1 MWLAAIGIG
10 VGVPLLAAEL
20 VLRFLPVQTSLRT
33 VAVNAD
39 NPVFH
44 FTPKRP
50 YTYSRGW
57 SFDLVN
63 RGRVNDAGYVNDQD
77 YRADMRTPLLAV
89 IGDSYVEAL
98 MVPYARTLQGRL
110 AKRTAGGARVY
121 SFAASGAP
129 LSQYLVWAQ
138 HARRTYRNG
147 ALVIVVVG
155 NDFDE
160 SLAMYKT
167 GPGFHHYWGDA
178 QAGLQLRRVDFTPNP
193 LGRLVVA
200 TSLGSYLVFN
210 LQIGARFREVI
221 GRLEIPFARA
231 RAGTPSHVGNTEAK
245 APEKRLVESV
255 AAVAAFFRDLPTFAG
270 LPPNRVLFVVD
281 GLRYPPADAAA
292 ARAAEAS
299 YFSIMRRHFIAEAVA
314 RGYEAIDADR
324 YFFDHFRRH
333 GRPFEWPTDGHWNSL
348 AHGIMAEAVAESR
361 TYQSFSNEA
370 GR

>member
-1 MWLAAIGIG
+1 LDGYLRLAAIGIG
-10 VGVPLLAAEL
+10 VAVPLLAAEL

-44 FTPKRP
+44 FTPERP
-50 YTYSRGW
+50 YTYSKGW
-57 SFDLVN
+57 SFDLAN
-63 RGRVNDAGYVNDQD
+63 RGRVNNAGYVNDQD
-77 YRADMRTPLLAV
+77 YRADLRTPLLAV

-110 AKRTAGGARVY
+110 AERTAGGARVY

-138 HARRTYRNG
+138 YARRTYGND

-155 NDFDE
+155 NDIDE
-160 SLAMYKT
+160 SLAMNKT

-178 QAGLQLRRVDFTPNP
+178 EAGLELRRFDFTPNP
-193 LGRLVVA
+193 LGRLAVT
-200 TSLGSYLVFN
+200 TSLGSYLAFN
-210 LQIGARFREVI
+210 LQLVARFRQLT
-221 GRLEIPFARA
+221 GSLEMPFAVA
-231 RAGTPSHVGNTEAK
+231 RAETPSHVGNTEAE

-255 AAVAAFFRDLPTFAG
+255 AAVAAFFRDLPIFAG

-281 GLRYPPADAAA
+281 GLRYPPADEAA

-299 YFSIMRRHFIAEAVA
+299 YFSIIRRHFIAEAVN

-324 YFFDHFRRH
+324 YFFDHFRLH
-333 GRPFEWPTDGHWNSL
+333 GQRFEWPTDGHWNGL
-348 AHGIMAEAVAESR
+348 AHGIMAEAIAESR
-361 TYQSFSNEA
+361 TYQSFSN
-370 GR
+370 